1 MIICEAKIEEL
12 DKVMDFYE
20 MMCRE
25 LASKDFLPNG
35 NKGGFPSLEMVT
47 EAIKNSCLYVG
58 EENGEIAAAYIMNN
72 ECDPAYDA
80 VLWRVEA
87 DKEHAS
93 VLHALRVA
101 PKYGGRGYAGRLVE
115 HAAETARTRGQKAI
129 RLDCLVENTIAHK
142 LYLSHGFQI
151 VGETEM
157 YYEDIGERRKF
168 LMFERVITD

>member
-1 MIICEAKIEEL
+1 MIIREAKIEEL

-35 NKGGFPSLEMVT
+35 NKGGFPTLEMVT

-58 EENGEIAAAYIMNN
+58 EENSEIAAAYIMDN

-80 VLWRVEA
+80 VPWRVDA
-87 DKEHAS
+87 DKEHVS

-115 HAAETARTRGQKAI
+115 HAAETARAREQRAI

-142 LYLSHGFQI
+142 LYLSHSFQI

>member
-1 MIICEAKIEEL
+1 MIIREAKIEEL

-20 MMCRE
+20 MMCHE
-25 LASKDFLPNG
+25 LAAKDFLKKEY
-35 NKGGFPSLEMVT
+35 KGGFPTLDMVT
-47 EAIKNSCLYVG
+47 ESIKNSCLYVG

-80 VLWRVEA
+80 VPWRADA

-93 VLHALRVA
+93 VLHALRVE
-101 PKYGGRGYAGRLVE
+101 PKYCGRGYAGRLVE
-115 HAAETARTRGQKAI
+115 HAAEAARAKGLKAI